1 MSYSSFELLEHSKP
15 IVVFGRDGQ
24 VGRALQVFLKD
35 LKTPV
40 VFLGRSD
47 CDLSNELSIR
57 EVLNRYQPQV
67 IINAA
72 AYTAVDKAESADQRA
87 LAFAINA
94 MAPKIM
100 AQYAAGVAHGILV
113 HYSTDYVFADTKT
126 TAYLE
131 TDTVG
136 PVDQLCVYG
145 QSKLAGE
152 LAIKE
157 AFDLNASGASSTS
170 MASGNLSDGLGG
182 LDVGGADQKSS
193 VPRYFILRTS
203 WVYGDGGNFI
213 RTMLRLAGERDQL
226 KVVADQMGAPTSAQW
241 LAEVGVQ
248 IAGSRVESGIYHAV
262 PDGEVSWHGLAVFA
276 IETAASCGEGI
287 ELKSEN
293 ILPIPATDYPVPAPR
308 PYNSR
313 LSNQK
318 LKKALSE
325 MAFTGQYPHW
335 RDQVEKY
342 VKQVVEESL
351 KS

>member
-1 MSYSSFELLEHSKP
+1 MSYSSFELLDRSKP
-15 IVVFGRDGQ
+15 ILVFGRDGQ

-47 CDLSNELSIR
+47 CDLSNGLSIR
-57 EVLNRYQPQV
+57 DVLNRYQPQV

-72 AYTAVDKAESADQRA
+72 AYTTVDKAESADQRE
-87 LAFAINA
+87 LAFSINA

-157 AFDLNASGASSTS
+157 AFDLNSYGASG
-170 MASGNLSDGLGG
+170 DLGDVLDG
-182 LDVGGADQKSS
+182 LDVSEVDQQSS
-193 VPRYFILRTS
+193 VSRYFILRTS

-213 RTMLRLAGERDQL
+213 QTMLRLACERDQL
-226 KVVADQMGAPTSAQW
+226 KVVADQVGAPTSAQW
-241 LAEVGVQ
+241 LAEIGVQ
-248 IAGSRVESGIYHAV
+248 MAESRLESGIYHAV
-262 PDGEVSWHGLAVFA
+262 PDGEVSWYDLAQFA
-276 IETAASCGEGI
+276 IAAAKDHGASLRVKCKNIKPIAAI
-287 ELKSEN
+287 EYP
-293 ILPIPATDYPVPAPR
+293 LPAKR

-313 LSNQK
+313 LSNKK
-318 LKKALSE
+318 LKKILLH
-325 MAFTGQYPHW
+325 MGDTKKYPTW
-335 RDQVEKY
+335 QSQVKEY
-342 VKQVVEESL
+342 VRQL
-351 KS
+351 L

>member
-1 MSYSSFELLEHSKP
+1 MSYSSFELLDHGKP
-15 IVVFGRDGQ
+15 ILVFGRDGQ
-24 VGRALQVFLKD
+24 VGRALQLCLRD
-35 LKTPV
+35 LKVPV

-57 EVLNRYQPQV
+57 GALNRYQPQL

-72 AYTAVDKAESADQRA
+72 AYTAVDKAENADQRE

-94 MAPKIM
+94 MAPKVM

-136 PVDQLCVYG
+136 PADQLCVYG

-152 LAIKE
+152 VAIKE
-157 AFDLNASGASSTS
+157 VFDLNTAGDLADKLDAS
-170 MASGNLSDGLGG
+170 D
-182 LDVGGADQKSS
+182 ADQQPNIS
-193 VPRYFILRTS
+193 RYFILRTS
-203 WVYGDGGNFI
+203 WVYGDGSNFI
-213 RTMLRLAGERDQL
+213 RTMLRLASERDQL
-226 KVVADQMGAPTSAQW
+226 KVVADQVGGPTSAQW

-248 IAGSRVESGIYHAV
+248 MAGSRLESGIYHAV

-276 IETAASCGEGI
+276 IETAGSYGEGI
-287 ELKSEN
+287 EVKSEN
-293 ILPIPATDYPVPAPR
+293 IMPIPATDYPVSAAR

-313 LSNQK
+313 LCNQK

>member
-1 MSYSSFELLEHSKP
+1 
-15 IVVFGRDGQ
+15 
-24 VGRALQVFLKD
+24 
-35 LKTPV
+35 
-40 VFLGRSD
+40 
-47 CDLSNELSIR
+47 
-57 EVLNRYQPQV
+57 
-67 IINAA
+67 
-72 AYTAVDKAESADQRA
+72 
-87 LAFAINA
+87 
-94 MAPKIM
+94 
-100 AQYAAGVAHGILV
+100 V

-131 TDTVG
+131 TDEVG

-157 AFDLNASGASSTS
+157 VFDLNASG
-170 MASGNLSDGLGG
+170 NLSDA
-182 LDVGGADQKSS
+182 LDGPNLVGADQQSS
-193 VPRYFILRTS
+193 VSRYFILRTS
-203 WVYGDGGNFI
+203 WVFGEGGNFI

-226 KVVADQMGAPTSAQW
+226 KVVANQVGAPTSAQW

-248 IAGSRVESGIYHAV
+248 MAGSLVESGIYHAV
-262 PDGEVSWHGLAVFA
+262 PDGEISWHGLAVFA
-276 IETAASCGEGI
+276 IETAAVYGVGI
-287 ELKSEN
+287 ELKPEN
-293 ILPIPATDYPVPAPR
+293 ILPIPATDYPVPAVR

>member
-1 MSYSSFELLEHSKP
+1 MSYSSFELLDHSKP
-15 IVVFGRDGQ
+15 ILVFGRDGQ
-24 VGRALQVFLKD
+24 VGRALQVCLKD

-40 VFLGRSD
+40 VLLGRSD
-47 CDLSNELSIR
+47 CDLSNEVSIR

-72 AYTAVDKAESADQRA
+72 AYTAVDKAESADQQE

-100 AQYAAGVAHGILV
+100 AQYAASVAHGILV

-157 AFDLNASGASSTS
+157 AFDLNTSSASSD
-170 MASGNLSDGLGG
+170 LSDGLDG
-182 LDVGGADQKSS
+182 LDMGEADQQSS
-193 VPRYFILRTS
+193 VSRYFILRTS

-226 KVVADQMGAPTSAQW
+226 KVVSDQVGAPTSAQW
-241 LAEVGVQ
+241 LAEIGVQ
-248 IAGSRVESGIYHAV
+248 MAGSRVESGLYHAV
-262 PDGEVSWHGLAVFA
+262 PDGEISWHGLAVFA
-276 IETAASCGEGI
+276 IETAASYGEGI

-293 ILPIPATDYPVPAPR
+293 ILPIPATDYPVPAVR

-342 VKQVVEESL
+342 VKQVVEDSL

>member
-1 MSYSSFELLEHSKP
+1 MSYSSFELLDHSKP
-15 IVVFGRDGQ
+15 ILVFGRDGQ
-24 VGRALQVFLKD
+24 VGRALQVCLRD
-35 LKTPV
+35 LKVPV
-40 VFLGRSD
+40 VFLGRTE

-72 AYTAVDKAESADQRA
+72 AYTAVDKAESVGERE

-94 MAPKIM
+94 KAPAVMAR
-100 AQYAAGVAHGILV
+100 YAAGVAHGILV
-113 HYSTDYVFADTKT
+113 HYSTDYVFADTKP

-136 PVDQLCVYG
+136 PVEQLCVYG

-152 LAIKE
+152 QAIEE
-157 AFDLNASGASSTS
+157 AFNLADDSGHTQY
-170 MASGNLSDGLGG
+170 
-182 LDVGGADQKSS
+182 ADKFS
-193 VPRYFILRTS
+193 RYFILRTS

-213 RTMLRLAGERDQL
+213 KTMLRLASERDQL
-226 KVVADQMGAPTSAQW
+226 KVVADQVGVPTSAQW

-248 IAGSRVESGIYHAV
+248 MAGSRVESGIYHTV

-276 IETAASCGEGI
+276 IETAASYGEGI
-287 ELKSEN
+287 EVKSEN
-293 ILPIPATDYPVPAPR
+293 ILAIPATDYPVSAKR

-313 LSNQK
+313 LDHQK

-325 MAFTGQYPHW
+325 MAFTTSYPHW
-335 RDQVEKY
+335 QEQVSAY
-342 VKQVVEESL
+342 VKRVVEESL

>member
-1 MSYSSFELLEHSKP
+1 MSYSSFELLDHSKP

-24 VGRALQVFLKD
+24 VGHAMQVCLKD
-35 LKTPV
+35 LKVPV
-40 VFLGRSD
+40 VFLRRSD

-72 AYTAVDKAESADQRA
+72 AYTAVDKAEGEDQRE

-100 AQYAAGVAHGILV
+100 AQYAARVAHGILV

-136 PVDQLCVYG
+136 PIGQLCIYG

-157 AFDLNASGASSTS
+157 VFDLNAT
-170 MASGNLSDGLGG
+170 GNLSDGL
-182 LDVGGADQKSS
+182 DVSEAGQQSS
-193 VPRYFILRTS
+193 VSRYFILRTS

-226 KVVADQMGAPTSAQW
+226 KVVADQVGVPASAQW

-248 IAGSRVESGIYHAV
+248 MAGSRLESGIYHAV

-276 IETAASCGEGI
+276 IETAASYGQGI
-287 ELKSEN
+287 EVKPEN
-293 ILPIPATDYPVPAPR
+293 ILPIPATDYPVPAAR

-325 MAFTGQYPHW
+325 MVFTGQYPHW

-342 VKQVVEESL
+342 VKQVVDESL

>member
-1 MSYSSFELLEHSKP
+1 MSYSSFELLDHTKP

-24 VGRALQVFLKD
+24 VGRALQVCLKD
-35 LKTPV
+35 LKPPV
-40 VFLGRSD
+40 IFLGRSD

-57 EVLNRYQPQV
+57 EALNRYQPQV

-72 AYTAVDKAESADQRA
+72 AYTAVDKAEGADQRE

-131 TDTVG
+131 TDEVG

-157 AFDLNASGASSTS
+157 AFDLNTSSASSD
-170 MASGNLSDGLGG
+170 LSGG
-182 LDVGGADQKSS
+182 LDGLNVGEADQQSNIS
-193 VPRYFILRTS
+193 RYFILRTS

-226 KVVADQMGAPTSAQW
+226 KVVADQVGAPTSAGW

-248 IAGSRVESGIYHAV
+248 MAGSRLESGIYHTV

-287 ELKSEN
+287 EVKSEN
-293 ILPIPATDYPVPAPR
+293 ILPIQATDYPVPAPR

-313 LSNQK
+313 LDNQK

>member
-1 MSYSSFELLEHSKP
+1 
-15 IVVFGRDGQ
+15 
-24 VGRALQVFLKD
+24 
-35 LKTPV
+35 
-40 VFLGRSD
+40 
-47 CDLSNELSIR
+47 
-57 EVLNRYQPQV
+57 V

-72 AYTAVDKAESADQRA
+72 AYTAVDKAESADQRE

-94 MAPKIM
+94 IAPKIM

-126 TAYLE
+126 SAYLE

-152 LAIKE
+152 LAVKE
-157 AFDLNASGASSTS
+157 AFDLNTPGDL
-170 MASGNLSDGLGG
+170 GDGLDS
-182 LDVGGADQKSS
+182 LNVSEAHQQANVS
-193 VPRYFILRTS
+193 RYFILRTS
-203 WVYGDGGNFI
+203 WVYGDGSNFI
-213 RTMLRLAGERDQL
+213 KTMLRLASERNQL
-226 KVVADQMGAPTSAQW
+226 KVVADQVGAPTSAQW
-241 LAEVGVQ
+241 LAELGVQ
-248 IAGSRVESGIYHAV
+248 MAGSRLKSGIYHAV

-276 IETAASCGEGI
+276 IETAGIYGEGI
-287 ELKSEN
+287 EIKSQN
-293 ILPIPATDYPVPAPR
+293 IMPIPATDYPVPVAR